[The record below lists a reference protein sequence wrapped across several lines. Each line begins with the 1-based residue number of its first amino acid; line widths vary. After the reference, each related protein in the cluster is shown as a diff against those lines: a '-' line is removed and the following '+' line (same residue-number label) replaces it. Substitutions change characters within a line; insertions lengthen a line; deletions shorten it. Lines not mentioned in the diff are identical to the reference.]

1 MDKKPEKTDVNK
13 VAEVWDGFARKYGID
28 RRTSTPDAYLVDLEL
43 SILKKYIKD
52 GKKFLDIGCGN
63 GYTSIQLAKKRQIDI
78 VAIDISGEMINNANL
93 ILKNQKGKLRGRA
106 EFKTANILDP
116 GFVED
121 LGQNRFDIVL
131 TKRVLINILTWN
143 EQKESIT
150 KIRKLL
156 KPGGT
161 YIMIEATIQGY
172 EKINR
177 LRERFKLARTPIRWH
192 NNYLDEENLVP
203 FLKEEFDIVHERD
216 FSSTY
221 YIGSR
226 VIQPLLLKPFGKE
239 PEYDFF
245 LNRFFSCLPSF
256 GGYGMQ
262 KLFVCR
268 KGN

>member
-1 MDKKPEKTDVNK
+1 MDKNSEKTDVNK
-13 VAEVWDGFARKYGID
+13 VAEVWDGFARKYGVD

-43 SILKKYIKD
+43 RVLRKYISN
-52 GKKFLDIGCGN
+52 GVRLLDLGCGN
-63 GYTSIQLAKKRQIDI
+63 GFTSIQLARTRRID
-78 VAIDISGEMINNANL
+78 VTGIDVSTEMINYANQ
-93 ILKNQKGKLRGRA
+93 ILESLKGKLKGTA
-106 EFKTANILDP
+106 EFRTANILDSS
-116 GFVED
+116 FND
-121 LGQNRFDIVL
+121 SLGQNGFDIVL

-150 KIRKLL
+150 KICKLL

-161 YIMIEATIQGY
+161 YLMIEATLQGY
-172 EKINR
+172 DKINR

-192 NNYLDEENLVP
+192 NNYFDEEKLLP
-203 FLKEEFDIVHERD
+203 FLKEIFTQVHPWD

-221 YIGSR
+221 YVGSR

-256 GGYGMQ
+256 GDHGMQ
-262 KLFVCR
+262 KLFVCK
-268 KGN
+268 KGD